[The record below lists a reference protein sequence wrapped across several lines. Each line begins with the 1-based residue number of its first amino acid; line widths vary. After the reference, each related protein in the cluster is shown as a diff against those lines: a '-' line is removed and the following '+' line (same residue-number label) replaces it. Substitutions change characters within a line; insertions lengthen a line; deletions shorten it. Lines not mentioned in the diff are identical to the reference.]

1 MRVEELDHASIDH
14 VLTTTRA
21 VRQRLD
27 LEREVPLKIVQEC
40 LEIALQAPTGFNQ
53 QNWRWLIVTDPEK
66 RKALADIVRKIELP
80 FLDAMEAEIAED
92 DDQTWRVSK
101 SSRFL
106 AENLEHVPVHIIPC
120 TTLKVEHDRSL
131 FKELGYETDLTNMA
145 ASGVYGELW
154 SAGWS
159 FMLALRSRGLG
170 SSLTTIH
177 LGAEPEAA
185 ELLGIPDD
193 VSQGGLI
200 PVAWFKGDD
209 FKPANRLPLHE
220 VAYYELWG
228 QTKPRF

>member
-1 MRVEELDHASIDH
+1 MRVDEIDRNSVDH

-27 LEREVPLKIVQEC
+27 LERYVPLDVVREC
-40 LEIALQAPTGFNQ
+40 LEIGLQAPNGFNM

-66 RKALADIVRKIELP
+66 RKALAEIVRKIELP
-80 FLDAMEAEIAED
+80 FLEAMESQIEEGD
-92 DDQTWRVSK
+92 EQTWRVAK

-106 AENLEHVPVHIIPC
+106 AENIEHVPVHVIPC
-120 TTLKVEHDRSL
+120 TTSKVDDDRKL
-131 FKELGYETDLTNMA
+131 FKQLGYDTDLVNMA
-145 ASGVYGELW
+145 ASSVYGELW
-154 SAGWS
+154 PAAWS

-170 SSLTTIH
+170 SSLTMIH

-185 ELLGIPDD
+185 ELLSIPED

-209 FKPANRLPLHE
+209 FKPANRRPLEE
-220 VAYYELWG
+220 VTFYESWG
-228 QTKPRF
+228 NTVPRG